1 MEIYKGTAT
10 FSGIAIGKIL
20 YYSRGEYQ
28 IRQCLVSNIKKE
40 ISNFQ
45 EARLQAVQ
53 KLHELYEANRLLNE
67 QEAGVFLRQIKLL
80 ESESYQN
87 AIESSIANE
96 KVNAAYAVMINR
108 DELVETFRHLEEP
121 VIRRRINDMQEIS
134 NRLIQILGGA
144 AIRINLGDE
153 PVILVAEALSPTE
166 IMEMDKDKL
175 LAVVMHH
182 GSAVSH
188 ASIMAK
194 TMEIPTLVDVAA
206 DDEWDGKTAI
216 VDGYTGTFYLNPDA
230 EIQKEYEIR
239 LEADRREREE
249 LLKLKVQKDETK
261 DGSHIGLYAN
271 IGNMSDLSSVL
282 FYGAKGIG
290 LLRSEFQ
297 YLGRENY
304 PRENELFRAYKKV
317 AETMGERLAVIRTA
331 DLGADKQAPY
341 LDIPQETNPIM
352 GNRGIRLCL
361 DRRRMFKAQLRA
373 IYRASAYGNLAMMF
387 PMIDSEEEMDEIWQI
402 IEEVKEGLREKNIP
416 FKEIMTGIMI
426 ETPAA
431 VMISRELAKHVDF
444 LSIGTNDLTQYTMS
458 VDRGNKK
465 VSYLYSTFNPA
476 VLRSIR
482 HIIACGRETGIMVGM
497 CGEAAS
503 DPMMVPLLLAFGLN
517 EFSMSASAVLRTRKL
532 VTGFSIK
539 ELQAVAEKAMSFAT
553 AAEVEAYM
561 KEFMEKMTD

>member
-1 MEIYKGTAT
+1 MEIYKGIAT
-10 FSGIAIGKIL
+10 FSGIAIGKVL

-40 ISNFQ
+40 ISDFQ
-45 EARLQAVQ
+45 EARLQAVH
-53 KLHELYEANRLLNE
+53 KLHELYEASRLLNE
-67 QEAGVFLRQIKLL
+67 QEARVFLRQIKLL

-87 AIESSIANE
+87 AIESSIAHE

-108 DELVETFRHLEEP
+108 DELVETFRNLEEP

-182 GSAVSH
+182 GSTVSH

-194 TMEIPTLVDVAA
+194 TMEIPTLVDIAA
-206 DDEWDGKTAI
+206 DDEWDGMTAI

-230 EIQKEYEIR
+230 EIRREYEIR
-239 LEADRREREE
+239 LEADERLEE
-249 LLKLKVQKDETK
+249 SLLELKAQKDETK
-261 DGSHIGLYAN
+261 DGRKIGLYAN

-282 FYGAKGIG
+282 YYGAKGIG

-387 PMIDSEEEMDEIWQI
+387 PMIDSEEEMDEIEKI
-402 IEEVKEGLREKNIP
+402 IGEVKEGLREKDIP
-416 FKEIMTGIMI
+416 FKDIMTGIMI

-431 VMISRELAKHVDF
+431 VMISRELAIRVDF
-444 LSIGTNDLTQYTMS
+444 LSIGTNDLTQYTLAM
-458 VDRGNKK
+458 DRQNPLLKDK
-465 VSYLYSTFNPA
+465 YNDHHPA
-476 VLRSIR
+476 VLRMVRMVVESAHKEGKRVGICGELAADTALTGKFLEMGVDFLSVVP
-482 HIIACGRETGIMVGM
+482 ACVLPVRKAIRETDLSGVS
-497 CGEAAS
+497 A
-503 DPMMVPLLLAFGLN
+503 PKVN
-517 EFSMSASAVLRTRKL
+517 EDNN
-532 VTGFSIK
+532 
-539 ELQAVAEKAMSFAT
+539 E
-553 AAEVEAYM
+553 
-561 KEFMEKMTD
+561 

>member
-1 MEIYKGTAT
+1 MEIYKGIAT
-10 FSGIAIGKIL
+10 FSGIAIGKVL

-40 ISNFQ
+40 ISDFQ
-45 EARLQAVQ
+45 EARLQAVH
-53 KLHELYEANRLLNE
+53 KLHELYEASRLLNE
-67 QEAGVFLRQIKLL
+67 QEARAFLRQIKLL

-87 AIESSIANE
+87 AIESSIAHE

-108 DELVETFRHLEEP
+108 DELVETFRNLEEP

-182 GSAVSH
+182 GSTVSH

-194 TMEIPTLVDVAA
+194 TMEIPTLVDIAA
-206 DDEWDGKTAI
+206 DDEWDGMTAI

-230 EIQKEYEIR
+230 EIRREYEIR
-239 LEADRREREE
+239 LEAAHREREALLE
-249 LLKLKVQKDETK
+249 LKAQKDETK
-261 DGSHIGLYAN
+261 DGRKIGLYAN

-282 FYGAKGIG
+282 YYGAKGIG

-387 PMIDSEEEMDEIWQI
+387 PMIDSEEEMDEIEKI
-402 IEEVKEGLREKNIP
+402 IGEVKEGLREKDIP
-416 FKEIMTGIMI
+416 FKDIMTGIMI

-431 VMISRELAKHVDF
+431 VMISRELAIRVDF
-444 LSIGTNDLTQYTMS
+444 LSIGTNDLTQYTLAM
-458 VDRGNKK
+458 DRQNPLLKDK
-465 VSYLYSTFNPA
+465 YNDHHPA
-476 VLRSIR
+476 VLRMVRMVVESAHKEGKRVGICGELAADTALTGKFLEMGVDFLSVVP
-482 HIIACGRETGIMVGM
+482 ACVLPVRKAIRETDL
-497 CGEAAS
+497 S
-503 DPMMVPLLLAFGLN
+503 
-517 EFSMSASAVLRTRKL
+517 
-532 VTGFSIK
+532 
-539 ELQAVAEKAMSFAT
+539 
-553 AAEVEAYM
+553 
-561 KEFMEKMTD
+561 

>member
-1 MEIYKGTAT
+1 MEIYKGIAT
-10 FSGIAIGKIL
+10 ISGIAIGKVL

-40 ISNFQ
+40 ISDFQ
-45 EARLQAVQ
+45 EARLQAVH
-53 KLHELYEANRLLNE
+53 KLHELYEASRLLNE
-67 QEAGVFLRQIKLL
+67 QEARVFLRQIKLL

-87 AIESSIANE
+87 AIESSIAHE

-108 DELVETFRHLEEP
+108 DELVETFRNLEEP

-182 GSAVSH
+182 GSTVSH

-194 TMEIPTLVDVAA
+194 TMEIPTLVDIAA
-206 DDEWDGKTAI
+206 DDEWDGMTAI

-230 EIQKEYEIR
+230 EIRREYEIR
-239 LEADRREREE
+239 LEADHREREALLE
-249 LLKLKVQKDETK
+249 LKAQKDETK
-261 DGSHIGLYAN
+261 DGRKIGLYAN

-282 FYGAKGIG
+282 YYGAKGIG

-387 PMIDSEEEMDEIWQI
+387 PMIDSEEEMDEIEKI
-402 IEEVKEGLREKNIP
+402 IGEVKEGLREKDIP
-416 FKEIMTGIMI
+416 FKDIMTGIMI

-431 VMISRELAKHVDF
+431 VMISRELAIRVDF
-444 LSIGTNDLTQYTMS
+444 LSIGTNDLTQYTLAM
-458 VDRGNKK
+458 DRQNPLLKDK
-465 VSYLYSTFNPA
+465 YNDHHPA
-476 VLRSIR
+476 VLRMVRMVVESAHKEGKRVGICGELAADTALTGKFLEMGVDFLSVVP
-482 HIIACGRETGIMVGM
+482 ACVLPVRKAIRETDLSGVS
-497 CGEAAS
+497 A
-503 DPMMVPLLLAFGLN
+503 PKVN
-517 EFSMSASAVLRTRKL
+517 EDNN
-532 VTGFSIK
+532 
-539 ELQAVAEKAMSFAT
+539 E
-553 AAEVEAYM
+553 
-561 KEFMEKMTD
+561 

>member
-1 MEIYKGTAT
+1 MEIYKGVAT
-10 FSGIAIGKIL
+10 FSGIAIGKVL

-40 ISNFQ
+40 ISDFQ
-45 EARLQAVQ
+45 EARLQAVH
-53 KLHELYEANRLLNE
+53 KLHELYEASRLLNE
-67 QEAGVFLRQIKLL
+67 QEAHVFLRQIKLL

-87 AIESSIANE
+87 AIEGSIAHE

-108 DELVETFRHLEEP
+108 DELVETFRNLEEP

-182 GSAVSH
+182 GSTVSH

-194 TMEIPTLVDVAA
+194 TMEIPTLVDIAA
-206 DDEWDGKTAI
+206 DDEWDGMTAI

-230 EIQKEYEIR
+230 EIRREYEIR
-239 LEADRREREE
+239 LEADHREREALLE
-249 LLKLKVQKDETK
+249 LKAQKDETK
-261 DGSHIGLYAN
+261 DGRKIGLYAN

-282 FYGAKGIG
+282 YYGAKGIG

-387 PMIDSEEEMDEIWQI
+387 PMIDSEEEMDEIEMI
-402 IEEVKEGLREKNIP
+402 IGEVKEGLREKDIP
-416 FKEIMTGIMI
+416 FKDIMTGIMI

-431 VMISRELAKHVDF
+431 VMISRELAIRVDF
-444 LSIGTNDLTQYTMS
+444 LSIGTNDLTQYTLAM
-458 VDRGNKK
+458 DRQNPLLKDK
-465 VSYLYSTFNPA
+465 YNDHHPA
-476 VLRSIR
+476 VLRMVRMVVESAHKEGKRVGICGELAADTALTGKFLEMGVDFLSVVP
-482 HIIACGRETGIMVGM
+482 ACVLPVRKAIRETDLSGVSAP
-497 CGEAAS
+497 E
-503 DPMMVPLLLAFGLN
+503 VN
-517 EFSMSASAVLRTRKL
+517 EDNN
-532 VTGFSIK
+532 
-539 ELQAVAEKAMSFAT
+539 E
-553 AAEVEAYM
+553 
-561 KEFMEKMTD
+561 

>member
-40 ISNFQ
+40 ISDFQ
-45 EARLQAVQ
+45 EARLQAVH
-53 KLHELYEANRLLNE
+53 KLHELYEASRLLNE
-67 QEAGVFLRQIKLL
+67 QEARAFLRQIKLL

-87 AIESSIANE
+87 AIESSIAHE

-108 DELVETFRHLEEP
+108 DELVETFRNLEEP

-182 GSAVSH
+182 GSTVSH

-194 TMEIPTLVDVAA
+194 TMEIPTLVDIAA
-206 DDEWDGKTAI
+206 DDEWDGMTAI

-230 EIQKEYEIR
+230 EIRREYEIR
-239 LEADRREREE
+239 LEADHREREALLE
-249 LLKLKVQKDETK
+249 LKAQKDETK
-261 DGSHIGLYAN
+261 DGRKIGLYAN

-282 FYGAKGIG
+282 YYGAKGIG

-387 PMIDSEEEMDEIWQI
+387 PMIDSEEEMDEIEKI
-402 IEEVKEGLREKNIP
+402 IGEVKEGLREKDIP
-416 FKEIMTGIMI
+416 FKDIMTGIMI

-431 VMISRELAKHVDF
+431 VMISRELAIRVDF
-444 LSIGTNDLTQYTMS
+444 LSIGTNDLTQYTLAM
-458 VDRGNKK
+458 DRQNPLLKDK
-465 VSYLYSTFNPA
+465 YNDHHPA
-476 VLRSIR
+476 VLRMVRMVVESAHKEGKRVGICGELAADTALTGKFLEMGVDFLSVVP
-482 HIIACGRETGIMVGM
+482 ACVLPVRKAIRETDLSGVS
-497 CGEAAS
+497 A
-503 DPMMVPLLLAFGLN
+503 PKVN
-517 EFSMSASAVLRTRKL
+517 EDNN
-532 VTGFSIK
+532 
-539 ELQAVAEKAMSFAT
+539 E
-553 AAEVEAYM
+553 
-561 KEFMEKMTD
+561 

>member
-1 MEIYKGTAT
+1 MEIYKGIAT
-10 FSGIAIGKIL
+10 FSGIAIGKVL

-40 ISNFQ
+40 ISDFQ
-45 EARLQAVQ
+45 EARLQAVH
-53 KLHELYEANRLLNE
+53 KLHELYEASRLLNE
-67 QEAGVFLRQIKLL
+67 QEAHVFLRQIKLL

-87 AIESSIANE
+87 AIESSIAHE

-108 DELVETFRHLEEP
+108 DELVETFRNLEEP

-182 GSAVSH
+182 GSTVSH

-194 TMEIPTLVDVAA
+194 TMEIPTLVDIAA
-206 DDEWDGKTAI
+206 DDEWDGMTAI

-230 EIQKEYEIR
+230 EIRREYEIR
-239 LEADRREREE
+239 LEADHREREALLE
-249 LLKLKVQKDETK
+249 LKAQKDETK
-261 DGSHIGLYAN
+261 DGRKIGLYAN

-282 FYGAKGIG
+282 YYGAKGIG

-387 PMIDSEEEMDEIWQI
+387 PMIDSEEEMDEIEMI
-402 IEEVKEGLREKNIP
+402 IGEVKEGLREKDIP
-416 FKEIMTGIMI
+416 FKDIMTGIMI

-431 VMISRELAKHVDF
+431 VMISRELAIRVDF
-444 LSIGTNDLTQYTMS
+444 LSIGTNDLTQYTLAM
-458 VDRGNKK
+458 DRQNPLLKDK
-465 VSYLYSTFNPA
+465 YNDHHPA
-476 VLRSIR
+476 VLRMVRMVVESVHKEGKRVGICGELAADTALTGKFLEMGVDFLSVVP
-482 HIIACGRETGIMVGM
+482 ACVLPVRKAIRETDLSGVSAP
-497 CGEAAS
+497 E
-503 DPMMVPLLLAFGLN
+503 VN
-517 EFSMSASAVLRTRKL
+517 EDNN
-532 VTGFSIK
+532 
-539 ELQAVAEKAMSFAT
+539 E
-553 AAEVEAYM
+553 
-561 KEFMEKMTD
+561 

>member
-1 MEIYKGTAT
+1 MEIYKGIAT
-10 FSGIAIGKIL
+10 FSGIAIGKVL

-40 ISNFQ
+40 ISDFQ
-45 EARLQAVQ
+45 EARLQAVH
-53 KLHELYEANRLLNE
+53 KLHELYEASRLLNE
-67 QEAGVFLRQIKLL
+67 QEARAFLRQIKLL

-87 AIESSIANE
+87 AIESSIAHE

-108 DELVETFRHLEEP
+108 DELVETFRNLEEP

-182 GSAVSH
+182 GSTVSH

-194 TMEIPTLVDVAA
+194 TMEIPTLVDIAA
-206 DDEWDGKTAI
+206 DDEWDGMTAI

-230 EIQKEYEIR
+230 EIRREYEIR
-239 LEADRREREE
+239 LEADHREREALLE
-249 LLKLKVQKDETK
+249 LKAQKDETK
-261 DGSHIGLYAN
+261 DGRKIGLYAN

-282 FYGAKGIG
+282 YYGAKGIG

-387 PMIDSEEEMDEIWQI
+387 PMIDSEEEMDEIEMI
-402 IEEVKEGLREKNIP
+402 IGEVKEGLREKDIP
-416 FKEIMTGIMI
+416 FKDIMTGIMI

-431 VMISRELAKHVDF
+431 VMISRELAIRVDF
-444 LSIGTNDLTQYTMS
+444 LSIGTNDLTQYTLAM
-458 VDRGNKK
+458 DRQNPLLKDK
-465 VSYLYSTFNPA
+465 YNDHHPA
-476 VLRSIR
+476 VLRMVRMVVESAHKEGKRVGICGELAADTALTGKFLEMGVDFLSVVP
-482 HIIACGRETGIMVGM
+482 ACVLPVRKAIRETDLSGVS
-497 CGEAAS
+497 A
-503 DPMMVPLLLAFGLN
+503 PKVN
-517 EFSMSASAVLRTRKL
+517 EDNN
-532 VTGFSIK
+532 
-539 ELQAVAEKAMSFAT
+539 E
-553 AAEVEAYM
+553 
-561 KEFMEKMTD
+561 

>member
-10 FSGIAIGKIL
+10 FSGIAIGKVL

-40 ISNFQ
+40 ISDFQ
-45 EARLQAVQ
+45 EARLQAVH
-53 KLHELYEANRLLNE
+53 KLHELYEASRLLNE
-67 QEAGVFLRQIKLL
+67 QEAHVFLRQIKLL

-87 AIESSIANE
+87 AIESSIAHE

-108 DELVETFRHLEEP
+108 DELVETFRNLEEP

-182 GSAVSH
+182 GSTVSH

-194 TMEIPTLVDVAA
+194 TMEIPTLVDIAA
-206 DDEWDGKTAI
+206 DDEWDGMTAI

-230 EIQKEYEIR
+230 EIRREYEIR
-239 LEADRREREE
+239 LEADHREREALLE
-249 LLKLKVQKDETK
+249 LKAQKDETK
-261 DGSHIGLYAN
+261 DGRKIGLYAN

-282 FYGAKGIG
+282 YYGAKGIG

-387 PMIDSEEEMDEIWQI
+387 PMIDSEEEMDEIEMI
-402 IEEVKEGLREKNIP
+402 IGEVKEGLREKDIP
-416 FKEIMTGIMI
+416 FKDIMTGIMI

-431 VMISRELAKHVDF
+431 VMISRELAIRVDF
-444 LSIGTNDLTQYTMS
+444 LSIGTNDLTQYTLAM
-458 VDRGNKK
+458 DRQNPLLKDK
-465 VSYLYSTFNPA
+465 YNDHHPA
-476 VLRSIR
+476 VLRMVRMVVESAHKEGKRVGICGELAADTALTGKFLEMGVDFLSVVP
-482 HIIACGRETGIMVGM
+482 ACVLPVRKAIRETDLSGVS
-497 CGEAAS
+497 A
-503 DPMMVPLLLAFGLN
+503 PKVN
-517 EFSMSASAVLRTRKL
+517 EDNN
-532 VTGFSIK
+532 
-539 ELQAVAEKAMSFAT
+539 E
-553 AAEVEAYM
+553 
-561 KEFMEKMTD
+561 

>member
-1 MEIYKGTAT
+1 MEIYKGIAT
-10 FSGIAIGKIL
+10 FSGIAIGKVL

-40 ISNFQ
+40 ISDFQ
-45 EARLQAVQ
+45 EARLQAVH
-53 KLHELYEANRLLNE
+53 KLHELYEASRLLNE
-67 QEAGVFLRQIKLL
+67 QEAHVFLRQIKLL

-87 AIESSIANE
+87 AIEGSIAHE

-108 DELVETFRHLEEP
+108 DELVETFRNLEEP

-182 GSAVSH
+182 GSTVSH

-194 TMEIPTLVDVAA
+194 TMEIPTLVDIAA
-206 DDEWDGKTAI
+206 DDEWDGMTAI

-230 EIQKEYEIR
+230 EIRREYEIR
-239 LEADRREREE
+239 LEADHREREALLE
-249 LLKLKVQKDETK
+249 LKAQKDETK
-261 DGSHIGLYAN
+261 DGRKIGLYAN

-282 FYGAKGIG
+282 YYGAKGIG

-387 PMIDSEEEMDEIWQI
+387 PMIDSEEEMDEIEKI
-402 IEEVKEGLREKNIP
+402 IGEVKEGLREKDIP
-416 FKEIMTGIMI
+416 FKDIMTGIMI

-431 VMISRELAKHVDF
+431 VMISRELAIRVDF
-444 LSIGTNDLTQYTMS
+444 LSIGTNDLTQYTLAM
-458 VDRGNKK
+458 DRQNPLLKDK
-465 VSYLYSTFNPA
+465 YNDHHPA
-476 VLRSIR
+476 VLRMVRMVVESAHKEGKRVGICGELAADTALTGKFLEMGVDFLSVVP
-482 HIIACGRETGIMVGM
+482 ACVLPVRKAIRETDLSGVSAP
-497 CGEAAS
+497 E
-503 DPMMVPLLLAFGLN
+503 VN
-517 EFSMSASAVLRTRKL
+517 EDNN
-532 VTGFSIK
+532 
-539 ELQAVAEKAMSFAT
+539 E
-553 AAEVEAYM
+553 
-561 KEFMEKMTD
+561 

>member
-1 MEIYKGTAT
+1 MEIYKGIAT
-10 FSGIAIGKIL
+10 FSGIAIGKVL

-40 ISNFQ
+40 ISDFQ
-45 EARLQAVQ
+45 EARLQAVH
-53 KLHELYEANRLLNE
+53 KLHELYEASRLLNE
-67 QEAGVFLRQIKLL
+67 QEARVFLRQIKLL

-87 AIESSIANE
+87 AIESSIAHE

-108 DELVETFRHLEEP
+108 DELVETFRNLEEP

-153 PVILVAEALSPTE
+153 PVILVAEALFPTE

-182 GSAVSH
+182 GSTVSH

-194 TMEIPTLVDVAA
+194 TMEIPTLVDIAA
-206 DDEWDGKTAI
+206 DDEWDGMTAI

-230 EIQKEYEIR
+230 EIRREYEIR
-239 LEADRREREE
+239 LEADHREREALLE
-249 LLKLKVQKDETK
+249 LKAQKDETK
-261 DGSHIGLYAN
+261 DGRKIGLYAN

-282 FYGAKGIG
+282 YYGAKGIG

-387 PMIDSEEEMDEIWQI
+387 PMIDSEEEMDEIEKI
-402 IEEVKEGLREKNIP
+402 IGEVKEGLREKDIP
-416 FKEIMTGIMI
+416 FKDIMTGIMI

-431 VMISRELAKHVDF
+431 VMISRELAIRVDF
-444 LSIGTNDLTQYTMS
+444 LSIGTNDLTQYTLAM
-458 VDRGNKK
+458 DRQNPLLKDK
-465 VSYLYSTFNPA
+465 YNDHHPA
-476 VLRSIR
+476 VLRMVRMVVESAHKEGKRVGICGELAADTALTGKFLEMGVDFLSVVP
-482 HIIACGRETGIMVGM
+482 ACVLPVRKAIRETDLSGVS
-497 CGEAAS
+497 A
-503 DPMMVPLLLAFGLN
+503 PKVN
-517 EFSMSASAVLRTRKL
+517 EDNN
-532 VTGFSIK
+532 
-539 ELQAVAEKAMSFAT
+539 E
-553 AAEVEAYM
+553 
-561 KEFMEKMTD
+561 

>member
-1 MEIYKGTAT
+1 MEIYKGIAT
-10 FSGIAIGKIL
+10 FSGIAIGKVL

-40 ISNFQ
+40 ISDFQ
-45 EARLQAVQ
+45 EARLQAVH
-53 KLHELYEANRLLNE
+53 KLHELYEASRLLNE
-67 QEAGVFLRQIKLL
+67 QEARVFLRQIKLL

-87 AIESSIANE
+87 AIESSIAHE

-108 DELVETFRHLEEP
+108 DELVETFRNLEEP

-182 GSAVSH
+182 GSTVSH

-194 TMEIPTLVDVAA
+194 TMEIPTLVDIAA
-206 DDEWDGKTAI
+206 DDEWDGMTAI

-230 EIQKEYEIR
+230 EIRREYEIR
-239 LEADRREREE
+239 LEADHREREALLE
-249 LLKLKVQKDETK
+249 LKAQKDETK
-261 DGSHIGLYAN
+261 DGRKIGLYAN

-282 FYGAKGIG
+282 YYGAKGIG

-331 DLGADKQAPY
+331 DLGADKKAPY

-387 PMIDSEEEMDEIWQI
+387 PMIDSEEEMDEIEKI
-402 IEEVKEGLREKNIP
+402 IGEVKEGLREKDIP
-416 FKEIMTGIMI
+416 FKDIMTGIMI

-431 VMISRELAKHVDF
+431 VMISRELSIRVDF
-444 LSIGTNDLTQYTMS
+444 LSIGTNDLTQYTLAM
-458 VDRGNKK
+458 DRQNPLLKDK
-465 VSYLYSTFNPA
+465 YNDHHPA
-476 VLRSIR
+476 VLRMVRMVVESAHKEGKRVGICGELAADTALTGKFLEMGVDFLSVVP
-482 HIIACGRETGIMVGM
+482 ACVLPVRKAIRETDLSGVS
-497 CGEAAS
+497 A
-503 DPMMVPLLLAFGLN
+503 PKVN
-517 EFSMSASAVLRTRKL
+517 EDNN
-532 VTGFSIK
+532 
-539 ELQAVAEKAMSFAT
+539 E
-553 AAEVEAYM
+553 
-561 KEFMEKMTD
+561 

>member
-1 MEIYKGTAT
+1 MEIYKGIAT
-10 FSGIAIGKIL
+10 FSGIAIGKVL

-40 ISNFQ
+40 ISDFQ
-45 EARLQAVQ
+45 EARLQAVH
-53 KLHELYEANRLLNE
+53 KLHELYEASRLLNE
-67 QEAGVFLRQIKLL
+67 QEAHVFLRQIKLL

-87 AIESSIANE
+87 AIESSIAHE

-108 DELVETFRHLEEP
+108 DELVETFRNLEEP

-182 GSAVSH
+182 GSTVSH

-194 TMEIPTLVDVAA
+194 TMEIPTLVDIAA
-206 DDEWDGKTAI
+206 DDEWDGMTAI

-230 EIQKEYEIR
+230 EIRREYEIR
-239 LEADRREREE
+239 LEADHREREALLE
-249 LLKLKVQKDETK
+249 LKAQKDETK
-261 DGSHIGLYAN
+261 DGRKIGLYAN

-282 FYGAKGIG
+282 YYGAKGIG

-387 PMIDSEEEMDEIWQI
+387 PMIDSEEEMDEIEMI
-402 IEEVKEGLREKNIP
+402 IGEVKEGLREKDIP
-416 FKEIMTGIMI
+416 FKDIMTGIMI

-431 VMISRELAKHVDF
+431 VMLSRELAIRVDF
-444 LSIGTNDLTQYTMS
+444 LSIGTNDLTQYTLAM
-458 VDRGNKK
+458 DRQNPLLKDK
-465 VSYLYSTFNPA
+465 YNDHHPA
-476 VLRSIR
+476 VLRMVRMVVESAHKEGKRVGICGELAADTALTGKFLEMGVDFLSVVP
-482 HIIACGRETGIMVGM
+482 ACVLPVRKAIRETDLSGVSAP
-497 CGEAAS
+497 E
-503 DPMMVPLLLAFGLN
+503 VN
-517 EFSMSASAVLRTRKL
+517 EDNN
-532 VTGFSIK
+532 
-539 ELQAVAEKAMSFAT
+539 E
-553 AAEVEAYM
+553 
-561 KEFMEKMTD
+561 

>member
-1 MEIYKGTAT
+1 MEIYKGIAT
-10 FSGIAIGKIL
+10 FSGIAIGKVL

-40 ISNFQ
+40 ISDFQ
-45 EARLQAVQ
+45 EARLQAVH
-53 KLHELYEANRLLNE
+53 KLHELYEASRLLNE
-67 QEAGVFLRQIKLL
+67 QEARVFLRQIKLL

-87 AIESSIANE
+87 AIESSIAHE

-108 DELVETFRHLEEP
+108 DELVETFRNLEEP

-182 GSAVSH
+182 GSTVSH

-194 TMEIPTLVDVAA
+194 TMEIPTLVDIAA
-206 DDEWDGKTAI
+206 DDEWDGMTAI

-230 EIQKEYEIR
+230 EIRREYEIR
-239 LEADRREREE
+239 LEADHREREALLE
-249 LLKLKVQKDETK
+249 LKAQKDETK
-261 DGSHIGLYAN
+261 DGRKIGLYAN

-282 FYGAKGIG
+282 YYGAKGIG

-387 PMIDSEEEMDEIWQI
+387 PMIDSEEEMDEIEKI
-402 IEEVKEGLREKNIP
+402 IGEVKEGLREKDIP
-416 FKEIMTGIMI
+416 FKDIMTGIMI

-431 VMISRELAKHVDF
+431 VMISRELAIRVDF
-444 LSIGTNDLTQYTMS
+444 LSIGTNDLTQYTLAM
-458 VDRGNKK
+458 DRQNPLLKDK
-465 VSYLYSTFNPA
+465 YNDHHPA
-476 VLRSIR
+476 VLRMVRMVVESAHKKGKRVGICGELAADTALTGKFLEMGVDFLSVVP
-482 HIIACGRETGIMVGM
+482 ACVLPVRKAIRETDLSGVS
-497 CGEAAS
+497 A
-503 DPMMVPLLLAFGLN
+503 PKVN
-517 EFSMSASAVLRTRKL
+517 EDNN
-532 VTGFSIK
+532 
-539 ELQAVAEKAMSFAT
+539 E
-553 AAEVEAYM
+553 
-561 KEFMEKMTD
+561 

>member
-1 MEIYKGTAT
+1 MEIYKGIAT
-10 FSGIAIGKIL
+10 FSGIAIGKVL

-28 IRQCLVSNIKKE
+28 IRLCLVSNIKKE

-53 KLHELYEANRLLNE
+53 KLPELYEASRLINE
-67 QEAGVFLRQIKLL
+67 QESRVFLRQIKLL

-87 AIESSIANE
+87 AIESSIASE

-108 DELVETFRHLEEP
+108 DELVETFRNLEEP

-182 GSAVSH
+182 GSTVSH

-194 TMEIPTLVDVAA
+194 TMEIPTLVDIAA
-206 DDEWDGKTAI
+206 DDEWDGMTAI

-230 EIQKEYEIR
+230 EIRREYEIR
-239 LEADRREREE
+239 LEADRREREALLE
-249 LLKLKVQKDETK
+249 LKAQKDETK
-261 DGSHIGLYAN
+261 DGRKIGLYAN

-282 FYGAKGIG
+282 YYGAKGIG

-387 PMIDSEEEMDEIWQI
+387 PMIDSEEEMNEIEEI
-402 IEEVKEGLREKNIP
+402 IEEVKAGLREKDIP
-416 FKEIMTGIMI
+416 FKDIMTGIMI

-431 VMISRELAKHVDF
+431 VMISRELARRVDF
-444 LSIGTNDLTQYTMS
+444 LSIGTNDLTQYTLAM
-458 VDRGNKK
+458 DRQNPLLKDK
-465 VSYLYSTFNPA
+465 YNDHHPA
-476 VLRSIR
+476 VLRMVRMVVDAAHKEQRRVGICGELAADTALTGKFLEMGVDFLSVVP
-482 HIIACGRETGIMVGM
+482 ACVLPVRKAIRETDLSGVS
-497 CGEAAS
+497 APA
-503 DPMMVPLLLAFGLN
+503 VN
-517 EFSMSASAVLRTRKL
+517 EDNN
-532 VTGFSIK
+532 
-539 ELQAVAEKAMSFAT
+539 E
-553 AAEVEAYM
+553 
-561 KEFMEKMTD
+561 

>member
-1 MEIYKGTAT
+1 MEIYKGIAT
-10 FSGIAIGKIL
+10 FSGIAIGKVL

-40 ISNFQ
+40 ISDFQ
-45 EARLQAVQ
+45 EARLQAVH
-53 KLHELYEANRLLNE
+53 KLHELYEASRLLNE
-67 QEAGVFLRQIKLL
+67 QEARAFLRQIKLL

-87 AIESSIANE
+87 AIESSIAHE

-108 DELVETFRHLEEP
+108 DELVETFRNLEEP

-182 GSAVSH
+182 GSTVSH

-194 TMEIPTLVDVAA
+194 TMEIPTLVDIAA
-206 DDEWDGKTAI
+206 DDEWDGMTAI

-230 EIQKEYEIR
+230 EIRREYEIR
-239 LEADRREREE
+239 LEADHREREALLE
-249 LLKLKVQKDETK
+249 LKAQKDETK
-261 DGSHIGLYAN
+261 DGRKIGLYAN

-282 FYGAKGIG
+282 YYGAKGIG

-387 PMIDSEEEMDEIWQI
+387 PMIDSEEEMDEIEKI
-402 IEEVKEGLREKNIP
+402 IGEVKEGLREKDIP
-416 FKEIMTGIMI
+416 FKDIMTGIMI

-431 VMISRELAKHVDF
+431 VMISRELAIRVDF
-444 LSIGTNDLTQYTMS
+444 LSIGTNDLTQYTLAM
-458 VDRGNKK
+458 DRQNPLLKDK
-465 VSYLYSTFNPA
+465 YNDHHPA
-476 VLRSIR
+476 VLRMVRMVVESAHKEGKHVGICGELAADTALTGKFLEMGVDFLSVVP
-482 HIIACGRETGIMVGM
+482 ACVLPVRKAIRETDLSGVS
-497 CGEAAS
+497 A
-503 DPMMVPLLLAFGLN
+503 PKVN
-517 EFSMSASAVLRTRKL
+517 EDNN
-532 VTGFSIK
+532 
-539 ELQAVAEKAMSFAT
+539 E
-553 AAEVEAYM
+553 
-561 KEFMEKMTD
+561 

>member
-1 MEIYKGTAT
+1 MEIYKGIAT
-10 FSGIAIGKIL
+10 FSGIAIGKVL

-40 ISNFQ
+40 ISDFQ
-45 EARLQAVQ
+45 EARLQAVH
-53 KLHELYEANRLLNE
+53 KLHELYEASRLLNE
-67 QEAGVFLRQIKLL
+67 QEARVFLRQIKLL

-87 AIESSIANE
+87 AIESSIAHE

-108 DELVETFRHLEEP
+108 DELVETFRNLEEP

-182 GSAVSH
+182 GSTVSH

-194 TMEIPTLVDVAA
+194 TMEIPTLVDIAA
-206 DDEWDGKTAI
+206 DDEWDGMTAI

-230 EIQKEYEIR
+230 EIRREYEIR
-239 LEADRREREE
+239 LEADHREREALLE
-249 LLKLKVQKDETK
+249 LKAQKDETK
-261 DGSHIGLYAN
+261 DGRKIGLYAN

-282 FYGAKGIG
+282 YYGAKGIG
-290 LLRSEFQ
+290 LLLSEFQ

-387 PMIDSEEEMDEIWQI
+387 PMIDSEEEMEEIEMI
-402 IEEVKEGLREKNIP
+402 IGEVKEGLREKDIP
-416 FKEIMTGIMI
+416 FKDIMTGIMI

-431 VMISRELAKHVDF
+431 VMISRELAIRVDF
-444 LSIGTNDLTQYTMS
+444 LSIGTNDLTQYTLAM
-458 VDRGNKK
+458 DRQNPLLKDK
-465 VSYLYSTFNPA
+465 YNDHHPA
-476 VLRSIR
+476 VLRMVRMVVESAHKEGKRVGICGELAADTALTGKFLEMGVDFLSVVP
-482 HIIACGRETGIMVGM
+482 ACVLPVRKAIRETDLSGVSAP
-497 CGEAAS
+497 E
-503 DPMMVPLLLAFGLN
+503 VN
-517 EFSMSASAVLRTRKL
+517 EDNN
-532 VTGFSIK
+532 
-539 ELQAVAEKAMSFAT
+539 E
-553 AAEVEAYM
+553 
-561 KEFMEKMTD
+561 

>member
-1 MEIYKGTAT
+1 MEIYKGIAT

-40 ISNFQ
+40 ISDFQ
-45 EARLQAVQ
+45 EARLQAVH
-53 KLHELYEANRLLNE
+53 KLHELYEASRLLNE
-67 QEAGVFLRQIKLL
+67 QEARVFLRQIKLL

-87 AIESSIANE
+87 AIESSIAHE

-108 DELVETFRHLEEP
+108 DELVETFRNLEEP

-182 GSAVSH
+182 GSTVSH

-194 TMEIPTLVDVAA
+194 TMEIPTLVDIAA
-206 DDEWDGKTAI
+206 DDEWDGMTAI

-230 EIQKEYEIR
+230 EIRREYEIR
-239 LEADRREREE
+239 LEADHREREALLE
-249 LLKLKVQKDETK
+249 LKAQKDETK
-261 DGSHIGLYAN
+261 DGRKIGLYAN

-282 FYGAKGIG
+282 YYGAKGIG

-387 PMIDSEEEMDEIWQI
+387 PMIDSEEEMDEIEKI
-402 IEEVKEGLREKNIP
+402 IGEVKEGLREKDIP
-416 FKEIMTGIMI
+416 FKDIMTGIMI

-431 VMISRELAKHVDF
+431 VMISRELAIRVDF
-444 LSIGTNDLTQYTMS
+444 LSIGTNDLTQYTLAMDRQNPLLKDKYNDHHPAILRMVRMVVESAHKEGKRVGICGELAADTALTGKFLEMGVDFLS
-458 VDRGNKK
+458 V
-465 VSYLYSTFNPA
+465 VPA
-476 VLRSIR
+476 CVLPVRKAI
-482 HIIACGRETGIMVGM
+482 RETDLSGVSAP
-497 CGEAAS
+497 E
-503 DPMMVPLLLAFGLN
+503 VN
-517 EFSMSASAVLRTRKL
+517 EDNN
-532 VTGFSIK
+532 
-539 ELQAVAEKAMSFAT
+539 E
-553 AAEVEAYM
+553 
-561 KEFMEKMTD
+561 

>member
-1 MEIYKGTAT
+1 MEIYKGIAT
-10 FSGIAIGKIL
+10 FSGIAIGKVL

-40 ISNFQ
+40 ISDFQ
-45 EARLQAVQ
+45 EARLQAVH
-53 KLHELYEANRLLNE
+53 KLHELYEASRLLNE
-67 QEAGVFLRQIKLL
+67 QEARVFLRQIKLL

-87 AIESSIANE
+87 AIESSIAHE

-108 DELVETFRHLEEP
+108 DELVETFRNLEEP

-182 GSAVSH
+182 GSTVSH

-194 TMEIPTLVDVAA
+194 TMEIPTLVDIAA
-206 DDEWDGKTAI
+206 DDEWDGMTAI

-230 EIQKEYEIR
+230 EIRREYEIR
-239 LEADRREREE
+239 LEADRREREALLE
-249 LLKLKVQKDETK
+249 LKAQKDETK
-261 DGSHIGLYAN
+261 DGRKIGLYAN

-282 FYGAKGIG
+282 YYGAKGIG

-387 PMIDSEEEMDEIWQI
+387 PMIDSEEEMDEIEMI
-402 IEEVKEGLREKNIP
+402 IGEVKEGLREKDIP
-416 FKEIMTGIMI
+416 FKDIMTGIMI

-431 VMISRELAKHVDF
+431 VMISRELAIRVDF
-444 LSIGTNDLTQYTMS
+444 LSIGTNDLTQYTLAM
-458 VDRGNKK
+458 DRQNPLLKDK
-465 VSYLYSTFNPA
+465 YNDHHPA
-476 VLRSIR
+476 VLRMVRMVVESAHKEGKRVGICGELAADTALTGKFLEMGVDFLSVVP
-482 HIIACGRETGIMVGM
+482 ACVLPVRKAIRETDLSGVS
-497 CGEAAS
+497 A
-503 DPMMVPLLLAFGLN
+503 PKVN
-517 EFSMSASAVLRTRKL
+517 EDNN
-532 VTGFSIK
+532 
-539 ELQAVAEKAMSFAT
+539 E
-553 AAEVEAYM
+553 
-561 KEFMEKMTD
+561 

>member
-1 MEIYKGTAT
+1 MEIYKGIAT
-10 FSGIAIGKIL
+10 FSGIAIGKVL

-40 ISNFQ
+40 ISDFQ
-45 EARLQAVQ
+45 EARLQAVH
-53 KLHELYEANRLLNE
+53 KLHELYEASRLLNE
-67 QEAGVFLRQIKLL
+67 QEARVFLRQIKLL

-87 AIESSIANE
+87 AIESSIAHE

-108 DELVETFRHLEEP
+108 DELVETFRNLEEP

-182 GSAVSH
+182 GSTVSH

-194 TMEIPTLVDVAA
+194 TMEIPTLVDIAA
-206 DDEWDGKTAI
+206 DDEWDGMTAI

-230 EIQKEYEIR
+230 EIRREYEIR
-239 LEADRREREE
+239 LEADHREREALLE
-249 LLKLKVQKDETK
+249 LKAQKDETK
-261 DGSHIGLYAN
+261 DGRKIGLYAN

-282 FYGAKGIG
+282 YYGAKGIG

-387 PMIDSEEEMDEIWQI
+387 PMIDSEEEMDEIEKI
-402 IEEVKEGLREKNIP
+402 IGEVKEGLREKDIP
-416 FKEIMTGIMI
+416 FKDIMTGIMI

-431 VMISRELAKHVDF
+431 VMISRELAIRVAF
-444 LSIGTNDLTQYTMS
+444 LSIGTNDLTQYTLAM
-458 VDRGNKK
+458 DRQNPLLKDK
-465 VSYLYSTFNPA
+465 YNDHHPA
-476 VLRSIR
+476 VLRMVRMVVESAHKEGKRVGICGELAADTALTGKFLEMGVDFLSVVP
-482 HIIACGRETGIMVGM
+482 ACVLPVRQAIRETDLSGVS
-497 CGEAAS
+497 A
-503 DPMMVPLLLAFGLN
+503 PKVN
-517 EFSMSASAVLRTRKL
+517 EDNN
-532 VTGFSIK
+532 
-539 ELQAVAEKAMSFAT
+539 E
-553 AAEVEAYM
+553 
-561 KEFMEKMTD
+561 

>member
-1 MEIYKGTAT
+1 MEIYKGIAT
-10 FSGIAIGKIL
+10 FSGIAIGKVL

-40 ISNFQ
+40 ISDFQ
-45 EARLQAVQ
+45 EARLQAVH
-53 KLHELYEANRLLNE
+53 KLHELYEASRLLNE
-67 QEAGVFLRQIKLL
+67 QEARVFLRQIKLL

-87 AIESSIANE
+87 AIESSIAHE

-108 DELVETFRHLEEP
+108 DELVETFRNLEEP

-182 GSAVSH
+182 GSTVSH

-194 TMEIPTLVDVAA
+194 TMEIPTLVDIAA
-206 DDEWDGKTAI
+206 DDEWDGMTAI

-230 EIQKEYEIR
+230 EIRREYEIR
-239 LEADRREREE
+239 LEADHREREALLE
-249 LLKLKVQKDETK
+249 LKAQKDETK
-261 DGSHIGLYAN
+261 DGRKIGLYAN

-282 FYGAKGIG
+282 YYGAKGIG

-387 PMIDSEEEMDEIWQI
+387 PMIDSEEEMDESEKILG
-402 IEEVKEGLREKNIP
+402 EVKEGLREKDIP
-416 FKEIMTGIMI
+416 FKDIMTGIMI

-431 VMISRELAKHVDF
+431 VMISRELAIRVDF
-444 LSIGTNDLTQYTMS
+444 LSIGTNDLTQYTLAMDRQNPLLKDKYNDHHPAILRMVRMVVESAHKEGKRVGICGELAADTALTGKFLEMGVDFLS
-458 VDRGNKK
+458 V
-465 VSYLYSTFNPA
+465 VPA
-476 VLRSIR
+476 CVLPVRKAI
-482 HIIACGRETGIMVGM
+482 RETDLSGVSAP
-497 CGEAAS
+497 E
-503 DPMMVPLLLAFGLN
+503 VN
-517 EFSMSASAVLRTRKL
+517 EDNN
-532 VTGFSIK
+532 
-539 ELQAVAEKAMSFAT
+539 E
-553 AAEVEAYM
+553 
-561 KEFMEKMTD
+561 